1 VAAVV
6 LATTPAARLSCG
18 DGTLLDR
25 LNGQLGALPVRDVQV
40 VARTT
45 VAIGS
50 GVTDSV
56 RDVAEDLRCVAKAA
70 RAGAT
75 AIAVLPGDLVA
86 HTEALASIID
96 HPGRGTAAL
105 VARGGEAPDP
115 LHPPVRVAEG
125 RVVEAGSSFHRVVNA
140 NAVFRGV
147 LQIGEADLGGLARV
161 ADELA
166 EHVEAGRLG
175 AVTPSEVGDL
185 ILVGLVRSGIPV
197 RACELGGLRCERVS
211 DAAAAEEAV
220 QGLAEVDEA
229 EAKLAAADRPA
240 PGVLAALL
248 IDPWARLLVPPAARL
263 GLTADA
269 VTGISLAMAFLA
281 AVWYSEGGRGAML
294 LAGALLI
301 LAFALDR
308 VDGRLARYTR
318 SFSPIGGWLDA
329 VCGRAGEFMV
339 YVGLAVGYPTA
350 DGPSAGF
357 WPGGIWT
364 LMIAVM
370 ILQVLRDTI
379 DDAHAGA
386 RADAAR
392 VGAAHYRVPRPLTVP
407 VSEPPAEPVAEARG
421 ETEGAGGGES
431 SADRSAEG
439 PSRTDGEG
447 GSGVEQ
453 HRITRSDTARRF
465 ARALSLPT
473 GERVALIA
481 VTAALFD
488 ARATFLALLV
498 WGGAAAAAT
507 VVTRIAKAL
516 T

>member
-1 VAAVV
+1 MPDSPGPRAPRVAVVV

-25 LNGQLGALPVRDVQV
+25 LNGQLATLPVRDVQV
-40 VARTT
+40 VARTA
-45 VAIGS
+45 VALGS
-50 GVTDSV
+50 GAADSA
-56 RDVAEDLRCVAKAA
+56 RDVAEDLRSVAKAA

-105 VARGGEAPDP
+105 VARDGDAP
-115 LHPPVRVAEG
+115 LHPPVRVVKG
-125 RVVEAGSSFHRVVNA
+125 RVVEAGSSFHRVANA

-147 LQIGEADLGGLARV
+147 LQVGEADLGGLARV

-220 QGLAEVDEA
+220 RGLAEVDEA

-240 PGVLAALL
+240 PGVLTALL
-248 IDPWARLLVPPAARL
+248 IDPWARLLVRPAARL

-294 LAGALLI
+294 LAGALFV

-318 SFSPIGGWLDA
+318 SFSPIGGWLDT

-339 YVGLAVGYPTA
+339 YVGLAAGYPTA

-364 LMIAVM
+364 LMVAVM
-370 ILQVLRDTI
+370 ILQVLRDTL
-379 DDAHAGA
+379 DDAYAGA

-407 VSEPPAEPVAEARG
+407 LSEPPAEPGGEADG
-421 ETEGAGGGES
+421 GGGEP
-431 SADRSAEG
+431 SAERAG
-439 PSRTDGEG
+439 PLRAGRDGAADAG
-447 GSGVEQ
+447 Q
-453 HRITRSDTARRF
+453 RPRSDTAGRL
-465 ARALSLPT
+465 ALALPT

-488 ARATFLALLV
+488 ARVTFLALLL
-498 WGGAAAAAT
+498 WGGAATAAT
-507 VVTRIAKAL
+507 VVGRIARAL